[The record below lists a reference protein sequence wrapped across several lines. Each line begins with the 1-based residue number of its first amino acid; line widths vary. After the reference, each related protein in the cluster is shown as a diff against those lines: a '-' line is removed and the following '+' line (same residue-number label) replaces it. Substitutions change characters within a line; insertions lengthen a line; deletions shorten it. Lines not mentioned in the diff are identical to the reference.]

1 MNSYTLAQKVET
13 KYLQYLKT
21 MFYFKDAGLRKSFE
35 DALDA
40 GHLSNGPY
48 LEATPVFKRAKK
60 PSELFAEILGFEP
73 EQRFLTAVDGERP
86 LYCHQEDAIRSTA
99 QGKNVVIATGT
110 GSGKTEAFLFPIL
123 LHLYKEF
130 KTGRLGHGVRALIL
144 YPMNA
149 LAFDQ
154 RERLG
159 KICAKLEEFN
169 SEFRFTFGQYVG
181 DTPNDR
187 NDNGFGRNAREALE
201 NRLPGELVLREEMRS
216 QPPHILLT
224 NYSML
229 EFMLLRPKDTPLFD
243 NGNAQ
248 WWKFIV
254 LDEAHQYRGTK
265 GMEMGMLLR
274 RLKQR
279 LYEGGRQNGFLCIAT
294 SATLSNDTKDKR
306 PVAQFAQDLFGEPFE
321 PEYII
326 TGEYEKLV
334 GGHEET
340 LTPADYKQIESTQPI
355 PISELQKDLSSIA
368 SKLGIDWPK
377 HRRWQEAIYA
387 MLQKD
392 ARATKLREQITGK
405 AIKVDKLVQDNIFP
419 ELKSDEEKIES
430 LIRLVQMLVSAE
442 NPINGSPLLTAR
454 FHFFLRSLEGAYL
467 SLANRNDNEPNPSI
481 VAKILLDRTSVQQG
495 YSFFEIALCRECGQ
509 HYFVGKVLQGKLQE
523 AIRDP
528 GDVDFGAN
536 FFRPIDA
543 ALVEQNEVDEY
554 NANSLYQLCLT
565 CAALSRHPVQPA
577 CNHGTIVYVERQEPA
592 KNQPDQVSKC
602 SACGYQAADPIREI
616 VHGSDGPNAV
626 IATALVQ
633 NLLISKKKVLAFA
646 DSRQQAAF
654 FAWYL
659 DDSYQSI
666 LSRALILHALKRL
679 SPVGP
684 ISFNELASALGRIYE
699 EYHLLPETMGEI
711 DRKSTVWQQIYS
723 EFLTEETNQS
733 LEGVGLVRYTMKWP
747 SWLDIGN
754 CLNDLPLALSESEK
768 YIVLETLLNFVRS
781 DKAVE
786 LKLPRLVNLNWNDLG
801 LFSSQMTVRI
811 GEPQNQRNVRV
822 RSWDGEKG
830 RRARWL
836 ARIFENVGIDKPTA
850 RDSAVTALRAIWQVI
865 SETDRKAAS
874 QHDKIFYEASDAKR
888 LNPDWWRI
896 QLVENDDAIYQCRTC
911 GRLQHTS
918 VKNICNRSKCHGKLI
933 ETRLSELERS
943 EPNHYRIL
951 YKELNPERLRVEE
964 HTAQLAKPLAR
975 EYQRDFRENK
985 IQVLSCST
993 TFELGVDLGDLDT
1006 VFLRNVPPESFNYTQ
1021 RVGRAGRRIGNI
1033 GFAITYCRR
1042 NAHDLYHF
1050 DEPERMITGKVNPPT
1065 ISRNNQKIITRH
1077 LTAAALSFFL
1087 REFPRRFDCVESFFV
1102 DLYNPSASK
1111 DFRAFLREDKGKILS
1126 SLKSIIADEDQ
1137 QSVLGLHDGTWIERL
1152 ASEAL
1157 DGAETR
1163 IASDFKTVKDFEND
1177 SIKSRNYGSAQWAQ
1191 RRANTIAKE
1200 DVLSF
1205 LSRTVVIPKYGFPV
1219 DVVELD
1225 TNHTNSTFES
1235 DTVTL
1240 ERDLSIAIAEF
1251 APTSKLVANKFEWK
1265 SHALKK
1271 VAEKEW
1277 SRWYYA
1283 RCGTH
1288 HRFERWQVGQSPIF
1302 TKCCNHMTTRQYVVP
1317 QFGFQTKRERPHKPL
1332 RKTERIFSTR
1342 PYFVGFKSE
1351 KQQIIK
1357 HGVIELTK
1365 TSPGEMVVLCEG
1377 YKGQGFYICP
1387 RCGTGF
1393 RELTKSAME
1402 NGHEDSLG
1410 RQCTYRLERFL
1421 SLGHD
1426 FVTDVM
1432 KMTFNKPYTGKIEP
1446 QWFAFTLAYA
1456 ILEGASKVLD
1466 VPSNELNVTVHAYD
1480 LQGAAPSII
1489 LYDNVPGG
1497 AGLVARLEVKEMLVA
1512 CIKAALDRVD
1522 GRCGCAP
1529 ETTCYGC
1536 LRNYRNQFAHPHL
1549 QRGCAYSYLL
1559 ELSKEM

>member
-1 MNSYTLAQKVET
+1 MNSYSLAQKVEA

-21 MFYFKDAGLRKSFE
+21 MFYFKDTGLRKSFE

-40 GHLSNGPY
+40 GRLSNGPY

-73 EQRFLTAVDGERP
+73 EQSFLKAVDGERP
-86 LYCHQEDAIRSTA
+86 LYCHQEEAIRSTA
-99 QGKNVVIATGT
+99 LDKNVIIATGT

-130 KTGRLGHGVRALIL
+130 KIGKLGHGVRALIL

-159 KICAKLEEFN
+159 KICARLEEFN
-169 SEFRFTFGQYVG
+169 SDFRFTFGQYVG
-181 DTPNDR
+181 DTPDDR
-187 NDNGFGRNAREALE
+187 NDRQRNAREALE
-201 NRLPGELVLREEMRS
+201 NRLSGELVLREEMRS

-279 LYEGGRQNGFLCIAT
+279 LYEGGRQNEFLCIAT
-294 SATLSNDTKDKR
+294 SATLSSDTKDKR

-321 PEYII
+321 PEHII

-340 LTPADYKQIESTQPI
+340 LTPADYKQIESTRFI
-355 PISELQKDLSSIA
+355 PVSELQKALSSIT
-368 SKLGIDWPK
+368 SKLGVDLPQLRGW
-377 HRRWQEAIYA
+377 REAIYII
-387 MLQKD
+387 LQKD
-392 ARATKLREQITGK
+392 ARATKLREQVTGK
-405 AIKVDKLVQDNIFP
+405 AIKIDKLVQDIFP
-419 ELKSDEEKIES
+419 VLKSDDEKIES
-430 LIRLVQMLVSAE
+430 LIRLVQLLVSAE
-442 NPINGSPLLTAR
+442 SPVNGSPLLTAR

-467 SLANRNDNEPNPSI
+467 SLADRNSNELNPSA

-495 YSFFEIALCRECGQ
+495 HAFFEIALCRECGQ
-509 HYFVGKVLQGKLQE
+509 HYFVGKLLNGKLQE

-543 ALVEQNEVDEY
+543 ALLEQNEVDEF
-554 NANSLYQLCLT
+554 NANSLYQLCLI
-565 CAALSRHPVQPA
+565 CAALSRHPVRPA
-577 CNHGTIVYVERQEPA
+577 CNHGTIVYVEQQEPA
-592 KNQPDQVSKC
+592 RNQPDQVSKC
-602 SACGYQAADPIREI
+602 SACGYQAADPVREI

-633 NLLISKKKVLAFA
+633 NLPVEKKKVLAFA

-679 SPVGP
+679 SPTGP
-684 ISFNELASALGRIYE
+684 ISFNELASALSRIYE
-699 EYHLLPETMGEI
+699 EHHLFPETMGEI

-754 CLNDLPLALSESEK
+754 CLNDSPLNLSELEK
-768 YIVLETLLNFVRS
+768 YIALETLLNFVRM

-801 LFSSQMTVRI
+801 LFSPQMTVRI

-836 ARIFENVGIDKPTA
+836 ARIFENAGIAKPTA
-850 RDSAVTALRAIWQVI
+850 RDSAVTALRAIWQVV

-874 QHDKIFYEASDAKR
+874 QHERIFYEVSDAKR

-896 QLVENDDAIYQCRTC
+896 QLVENDDAVYQCLAC

-918 VKNICNRSKCHGKLI
+918 MKSICNRSNCRGKLI
-933 ETRLSELERS
+933 ATKLAEL

-951 YKELNPERLRVEE
+951 YTELKPERLRVEE
-964 HTAQLAKPLAR
+964 HTAQLAKAIAR

-1021 RVGRAGRRIGNI
+1021 RVGRAGRRPGNI

-1050 DEPERMITGKVNPPT
+1050 DEPERMISGKVKPPT
-1065 ISRNNQKIITRH
+1065 ISKNNQKIITRH
-1077 LTAAALSFFL
+1077 LTAAALSFFF
-1087 REFPRRFDCVESFFV
+1087 RKFPHRFDCVESFFV

-1111 DFRAFLREDKGKILS
+1111 DFRAFLEKDGGKVLS
-1126 SLKSIIADEDQ
+1126 SLKSIVNTNQ
-1137 QSVLGLHDGTWIERL
+1137 QDGLGLNDNTWIERL
-1152 ASEAL
+1152 ASAAL
-1157 DGAETR
+1157 YGAEAR
-1163 IASDFKTVKDFEND
+1163 VNADFKTVKNFESESSKLGNHLQAD
-1177 SIKSRNYGSAQWAQ
+1177 WAKK
-1191 RRANTIAKE
+1191 RANTIAKE
-1200 DVLSF
+1200 DILTF

-1225 TNHTNSTFES
+1225 TQHTNGAFES

-1288 HRFERWQVGQSPIF
+1288 HRFERWQVGESSIF

-1393 RELTKSAME
+1393 RELTRSELEK
-1402 NGHEDSLG
+1402 GHEDSLG
-1410 RQCTYRLERFL
+1410 RLCTYRPERFL
-1421 SLGHD
+1421 TLGHD

-1432 KMTFNKPYTGKIEP
+1432 KMTFNKPYTDNIEP

-1466 VPSNELNVTVHAYD
+1466 VPPNELNVTVYAYD
-1480 LQGAAPSII
+1480 LQGVAPSII

-1497 AGLVARLEVKEMLVA
+1497 AGLVARLEVKEMLTA
-1512 CIKAALDRVD
+1512 CIMTALDRVD

-1529 ETTCYGC
+1529 DTTCYGC
-1536 LRNYRNQFAHPHL
+1536 LRNYRNQFAHPYL
-1549 QRGCAYSYLL
+1549 QRGCIYSYLL
-1559 ELSKEM
+1559 ELLRENQ